1 MVYYDCLKKK
11 QMDKLAKLQKKA
23 IRLVFR
29 APIGAHTSRL
39 FKLADVVPVKNL
51 YSVEALKFVFKS
63 RNELY
68 SKYQPAAI
76 NELFK
81 PQTDMRH
88 TRRAENF
95 LIMRLPRNCKKGNA
109 LYNLSMNWNTAKDSH
124 KLAGNMFALKQSLK
138 EEIEIKTWNNQK
150 EDRWKRRWR
159 KKEKKHLYNIKINTL

>member
-1 MVYYDCLKKK
+1 M
-11 QMDKLAKLQKKA
+11 
-23 IRLVFR
+23 
-29 APIGAHTSRL
+29 
-39 FKLADVVPVKNL
+39 PVKNL

-109 LYNLSMNWNTAKDSH
+109 LYNLSMKWNTAKDDH
-124 KLAGNMFALKQSLK
+124 KLAGNLFALKQSLK
-138 EEIEIKTWNNQK
+138 EEIMKSIIECTMSECLISKK
-150 EDRWKRRWR
+150 DAR
-159 KKEKKHLYNIKINTL
+159 KDYQRYQEG

>member
-1 MVYYDCLKKK
+1 
-11 QMDKLAKLQKKA
+11 MDKLAKLQKKA

-29 APIGAHTSRL
+29 APIGVHTGRL

-63 RNELY
+63 KNELY

-109 LYNLSMNWNTAKDSH
+109 LYNLSTNWNTAKDSL
-124 KLAGNMFALKQSLK
+124 KLAGNLFALKQSFK
-138 EEIEIKTWNNQK
+138 EEIMKSILECTMSECQICKKDASKNYQK
-150 EDRWKRRWR
+150 YQEA
-159 KKEKKHLYNIKINTL
+159 